1 MANKEKLCRPFVSEL
16 IKERAGPHGKKLRYV
31 DVHAVIQRLNEGS
44 DDWSFEI
51 VSHQILDAEV
61 VVLGKLT
68 LDGVTKSAFG
78 GSLISFRDDGT
89 AISIGDDL
97 KAAAS
102 DCLKKSASLFGVGLE
117 LYGGKAAAGP
127 NEPRPKARVQENP
140 KNRATVRQV
149 AALQGAA
156 RRRGLTRD
164 RFSLMLRERTG
175 KSDVAELDRVE
186 ASHLI
191 AELSNSNGSGN

>member
-1 MANKEKLCRPFVSEL
+1 MKRDLLTKPFAREL
-16 IKERAGPHGKKLRYV
+16 IKERAGPHGKRVRYV

-51 VSHQILDAEV
+51 VKHEILDTEV
-61 VVLGKLT
+61 IVLGRLT

-78 GSLISFRDDGT
+78 GSPISIGNDGQP
-89 AISIGDDL
+89 ISIGDDL
-97 KAAAS
+97 KGAAS

-117 LYGGKAAAGP
+117 LYGGKPAADP
-127 NEPRPKARVQENP
+127 NEPRPTPVAQDDP
-140 KNRATVRQV
+140 KNRATVRQM

-164 RFSLMLRERTG
+164 RLASMVRDRTG
-175 KSDVAELDRVE
+175 KTELGMLDRVE
-186 ASHLI
+186 ASNLI
-191 AELSNSNGSGN
+191 SELSGTNGTSH